1 MSMNT
6 GGGGGSGGS
15 GGIQSEINVTPLVDV
30 MLVLLIIVMLVAP
43 LVQQGAPLTLPIATN
58 TSDHPETSDQTTVAI
73 TSDSRFWVNGSQ
85 VSQTELGQTITDVLE
100 GKSDRVVLIK
110 ADVEAEYGDVM
121 IAMDELRGA
130 GIEDMALITDSGPG
144 AVGGG
149 E

>member
-1 MSMNT
+1 MSMNLGGA
-6 GGGGGSGGS
+6 GGGVTSD
-15 GGIQSEINVTPLVDV
+15 INVTPLVDV

-43 LVQQGAPLTLPIATN
+43 LVQQGVSLTLPIASN

-73 TSDSRFWVNGSQ
+73 TSDKRFWVNGSQ
-85 VSQTELGQTITDVLE
+85 VAENELGETIIDVLE
-100 GKSDRVVLIK
+100 GKADRVILIK

-121 IAMDELRGA
+121 IAMDELRAA

-144 AVGGG
+144 AAGGG